1 MKIVKMATINVAL
14 YVFIALNPYLK
25 WILPNEVFYSFFL
38 FTTVTL
44 SFLLFTKVKHGI
56 HIDRSKK
63 IIVCYILV
71 YIIYFTLPLFHE
83 MRWGHFFWFMPF
95 LIILFYNDNIVKNSY
110 KILKIIFVFIA
121 VFSLLFWILNIFKF
135 PIPYYSFYPDFR
147 VNPTDYYR
155 IYGPAISLFNGNL
168 PVGGIFGIERIT
180 GVFAEPGHFG
190 IYLGIILA
198 IEKFDM
204 TNRENQILL
213 ITGILTFSTAFYAIV
228 LLGFVYRIYID
239 KKISRS
245 FINTLVIIF
254 IVVGFGFYFSGEGF
268 KQLVYGRVLGTD
280 NSEIS
285 DVTDIVENR
294 VSDKFIDEFNEF
306 AKTPNVI
313 YGLGYYNELETIPS
327 TNWRGLIYRFGIVG
341 FVIILLLIYSIVR
354 RFDIGT
360 GLLFFIIAILVI
372 SHRSYLFYTPT
383 IYLLFF
389 LATSIFKV
397 EAKGYNLSCNSS
409 KIN

>member
-1 MKIVKMATINVAL
+1 MATINVAL

-38 FTTVTL
+38 FTTFTL

-56 HIDRSKK
+56 YIDRSKK
-63 IIVCYILV
+63 MIVGYILV

-95 LIILFYNDNIVKNSY
+95 LIILFYNDIIVKDSY
-110 KILKIIFVFIA
+110 RILKKIIVFVT
-121 VFSLLFWILNIFKF
+121 VFSLLFWIINIFKF

-147 VNPTDYYR
+147 VNESDYYR
-155 IYGPAISLFNGNL
+155 IYGPAISLYNGNL
-168 PVGGIFGIERIT
+168 PVGGLFGIERIT

-198 IEKFDM
+198 IEKFDI
-204 TNRENQILL
+204 TTRENQIIL

-228 LLGFVYRIYID
+228 LLGVAYRFYID
-239 KKISRS
+239 KKISKS
-245 FINTLVIIF
+245 FINALAIIF
-254 IVVGFGFYFSGEGF
+254 IVIGFGFYFSGEGF
-268 KQLVYGRVLGTD
+268 KQLVYGRVLDAD
-280 NSEIS
+280 NSEVS

-306 AKTPNVI
+306 AKTPNVV
-313 YGLGYYNELETIPS
+313 YGLGYNELQTIPS
-327 TNWRGLIYRFGIVG
+327 TNWRGLIYRFGVVG
-341 FVIILLLIYSIVR
+341 FAIMLLLIYSILR
-354 RFDIGT
+354 RVDIGT
-360 GLLFFIIAILVI
+360 GLLFFSIAILVI

-383 IYLLFF
+383 LYLLFF
-389 LATSIFKV
+389 IATSIFKV
-397 EAKGYNLSCNSS
+397 KDNGYNFSRSTS
-409 KIN
+409 IIK

>member
-25 WILPNEVFYSFFL
+25 WIFPNEVFYSFFL

-44 SFLLFTKVKHGI
+44 SFLLLTKVRYGI
-56 HIDRSKK
+56 FIDRSKRF
-63 IIVCYILV
+63 IVGYLLIYV
-71 YIIYFTLPLFHE
+71 IYFTLPLFHE
-83 MRWGHFFWFMPF
+83 MRWGHFFWYMPF
-95 LIILFYNDNIVKNSY
+95 LFILFYNDIIVKDSY
-110 KILKIIFVFIA
+110 LILKKIFVFVT
-121 VFSLLFWILNIFKF
+121 VFSLLFWILNIFKI

-147 VNPTDYYR
+147 VNSTDYYR
-155 IYGPAISLFNGNL
+155 IYGPAISLYNGNL
-168 PVGGIFGIERIT
+168 PVGGLFGIERIT

-198 IEKFDM
+198 IEKFDI
-204 TNRENQILL
+204 TIRENQIIL

-228 LLGFVYRIYID
+228 LLGVVYRFYID
-239 KKISRS
+239 KKISKS
-245 FINTLVIIF
+245 FINALAIIF
-254 IVVGFGFYFSGEGF
+254 IVIGLGFYFSGEGF
-268 KQLVYGRVLGTD
+268 KQLVYGRVLGAD
-280 NSEIS
+280 NSEVS

-294 VSDKFIDEFNEF
+294 VSDKFIDEFNDF

-313 YGLGYYNELETIPS
+313 YGLGYNNLETVPS

-341 FVIILLLIYSIVR
+341 FSIMLLFIYSIVR

-360 GLLFFIIAILVI
+360 GLLFFSIAILVI

-383 IYLLFF
+383 LYLLFF

-397 EAKGYNLSCNSS
+397 KDNEYNFSYRTVI
-409 KIN
+409 IN